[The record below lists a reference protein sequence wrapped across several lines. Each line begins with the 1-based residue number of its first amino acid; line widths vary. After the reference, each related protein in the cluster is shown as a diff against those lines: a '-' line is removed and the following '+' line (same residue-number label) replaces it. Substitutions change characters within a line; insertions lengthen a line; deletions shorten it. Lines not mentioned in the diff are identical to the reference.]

1 MSNSIDKFL
10 KEKAAGCDENTFKS
24 LLQLK
29 EICNKEIVEI
39 IEEYNKKLLEI
50 VESHQNEIK
59 KILEE
64 DRKLFEDYAKLILEL
79 RKENNALIGKIN
91 ALIEKN
97 NN

>member
-1 MSNSIDKFL
+1 MSNLIDKFL

-29 EICNKEIVEI
+29 EICNKEILEI
-39 IEEYNKKLLEI
+39 IEEFNKKLLERE
-50 VESHQNEIK
+50 ESYRNEIK

-64 DRKLFEDYAKLILEL
+64 DRKLFEDYEKLIIEL
-79 RKENNALIGKIN
+79 IEEIN
-91 ALIEKN
+91 ALKEKN

>member
-1 MSNSIDKFL
+1 MPNSIDKFL

-29 EICNKEIVEI
+29 EICNKEILEI
-39 IEEYNKKLLEI
+39 IEEFNKKLLERE
-50 VESHQNEIK
+50 ESYQNAIK

-64 DRKLFEDYAKLILEL
+64 DRKLFEDYEKLILEL
-79 RKENNALIGKIN
+79 IEEIN
-91 ALIEKN
+91 ALKEKN